1 CRRARADNRA
11 RPCIRRRQDR
21 DQSLRSAHGLPRGG
35 LVSPHPEPDVSRHGA
50 RDVWRRGAAGD
61 RDFASRAD
69 RTPPRSGPSLR
80 PSRGG
85 HPAIHVRDIL
95 RCVLPASPAVGLM
108 FPNAAHRHSWETFEA
123 IFCIPFLVAIALEF
137 LHGLSF
143 PEGVRQVAVPVG
155 AALIVAGLVVGV
167 LARRELA
174 RRGQPTNPGL
184 PTTGLVTTGVFSISR
199 NPLYLGGAGIVGGIG
214 LAFNL

>member
-1 CRRARADNRA
+1 
-11 RPCIRRRQDR
+11 
-21 DQSLRSAHGLPRGG
+21 
-35 LVSPHPEPDVSRHGA
+35 
-50 RDVWRRGAAGD
+50 
-61 RDFASRAD
+61 
-69 RTPPRSGPSLR
+69 
-80 PSRGG
+80 
-85 HPAIHVRDIL
+85 
-95 RCVLPASPAVGLM
+95 M

-155 AALIVAGLVVGV
+155 AALIVAGLAVGV

-184 PTTGLVTTGVFSISR
+184 PTTGLVTTGVFRISR
-199 NPLYLGGAGIVGGIG
+199 NPLYLGGAGIIGGIG
-214 LAFNL
+214 LAFNLPWVLILLGPSIIAGHYVLIAPEERYLAGKFGEPYLRYAASVRRWIGRGRPSTPTDRDQQSPHSSIQG